1 MATAKNRPKR
11 TPIGTRSILKAPER
25 KGFKRR
31 FVNDEPGRIQAFL
44 DAGYVIVDQETQ
56 MGDKNVGQ
64 ASQVGSVAQKPVG
77 GGMNAVLM
85 EIPEDYYREDQAAKE
100 TRIKDLEQGMLN
112 DAEGNSPDKKNLYG
126 EGVKIKSNR
135 PTIQAE

>member
-11 TPIGTRSILKAPER
+11 TPIGTRSVLKSEEN

-31 FVNDEPGRIQAFL
+31 FVNDEPGRIQEFL
-44 DAGYVIVDQETQ
+44 DAGYKVVDVKTQ
-56 MGDKNVGQ
+56 MGDDNVGQ

-85 EIPEDYYREDQAAKE
+85 EIPEDYYAEDQAAKE
-100 TRIKDLEQGMLN
+100 TRIKELEEGMLN
-112 DAEGNSPDKKNLYG
+112 DQNGQTPNSNNLYG
-126 EGVKIKSNR
+126 EGVKIKPNR
-135 PTIQAE
+135 PTVQTE